1 MVVYKLVFGCNEIPF
16 QNLSVC
22 GFVHFQVKITTK
34 TFDHHRMFVL
44 AREKIATLINFLE

>member
-1 MVVYKLVFGCNEIPF
+1 MVDYKLVFGSNEIPF
-16 QNLSVC
+16 QNYQ
-22 GFVHFQVKITTK
+22 FVVLYIFKLKLPQK